1 MLTRFKAEPALA
13 PNEGNM
19 KTYHYIVQ
27 GRVQGVAFRYY
38 TQRSAHQ
45 FGVKGTVK
53 NLYNGDVEVYA
64 QGNEDAIKKFEAFL
78 NSGPI
83 SARVNRVIRE
93 VFESNNV
100 FPDFGVA
107 F

>member
-1 MLTRFKAEPALA
+1 
-13 PNEGNM
+13 M
-19 KTYHYIVQ
+19 KTYHYIVR

-38 TQRSAHQ
+38 TQRTAHEL
-45 FGVKGTVK
+45 GVTGTVK

-64 QGNEDAIKKFEAFL
+64 QGAEEAIKKFEDFL
-78 NSGPI
+78 NRGPI
-83 SARVNRVIRE
+83 SARVDRLIRE